1 MSETLKKYWNL
12 RLNEV
17 KNQLEGN
24 NFEVYLVDSIA
35 EAKELVLRT
44 IIPVL
49 QPRKIS
55 WGGSVT
61 FTESGLYDALKNNEQ
76 FEILDTYDKTVSPEE
91 ALEKRRQALLCDLFI
106 AGTNAVTDTGK
117 LVNLDMTGNRVAA
130 ITFGPKN
137 VVLLVGRNKIVADV
151 DDALVRIKNLAA
163 PANTVRLGKK
173 NPCLKS
179 GYCEECQSKERICN
193 AWTIHEKSFP
203 KGRIKVILINEDL
216 GL

>member
-24 NFEVYLVDSIA
+24 NFEVYLVDSKA